1 MQVAVYA
8 VECKGSWRVEISL
21 DLSVDRWWWSVARP
35 EKKAGS
41 SLAADSLVL
50 LSSALPLGWA
60 VKLRDNFKQRSVM
73 GTWAIKEWGQYI
85 NSMLEA
91 ELREEKEAGGLWESQ
106 WLNDGIFIWKP
117 NKSSFGI
124 EQDNKK
130 NERYCGSEKKG
141 FDSGLLELDSEQLL
155 RAVAGRSLLEPEV
168 EALLAEEL
176 PELGGCWRQAAQLAH
191 LQGRLLL
198 TAAVGNAPPAAHGAR
213 ARQLPAGAG
222 VMMRA
227 AARLP
232 HLLW

>member
-8 VECKGSWRVEISL
+8 VECRGSWRVEISL

-41 SLAADSLVL
+41 SLAANSLVL

-60 VKLRDNFKQRSVM
+60 VKLRDNFKQRSAM
-73 GTWAIKEWGQYI
+73 GTLGIKEWGQYI

-91 ELREEKEAGGLWESQ
+91 ELREEKEAGGLWEAQ

-117 NKSSFGI
+117 NESSFGI
-124 EQDNKK
+124 DQDNKK
-130 NERYCGSEKKG
+130 NERYDWCEKED
-141 FDSGLLELDSEQLL
+141 FQSGLLESDSEQLL

-176 PELGGCWRQAAQLAH
+176 PELGGCWRKGGTTGVSA
-191 LQGRLLL
+191 G
-198 TAAVGNAPPAAHGAR
+198 AAVAYSRRRQCAPGYARGAGPPAPCGCWRYDACG
-213 ARQLPAGAG
+213 G
-222 VMMRA
+222 
-227 AARLP
+227 
-232 HLLW
+232 